1 MTSAPGGEAGHNRHD
16 EIVQFGSGRS
26 PRARWLPRL
35 FLACVVLAA
44 AVVVVVRGAA
54 DHGHPRVH
62 ASTPARLPPLR
73 VMTTGRRLLG
83 VTGGWELF
91 VRGPDDLVRIELAQ
105 GRVMPTFVPPL
116 DSGNS
121 NVAFVIA
128 AHDAII
134 KSADYEPGYVV
145 PDGRQ
150 ARQLAESVEYG
161 GTMIPGPAGTQAFWL
176 ASVSTRA
183 SMLTLTTLT
192 GHRTGPVIRFPPGGP
207 QLVATAVSDGRG
219 DVLMTSGNATTYDA
233 GPGWSRPLPGMI
245 MAVGPASWLVM
256 SCGSSYRRCRE
267 EIIDSASGA
276 SRLLP
281 GNVSAVPAAFLWPP
295 LGVIA
300 PDGSAAAVVGTDR
313 DRQLP
318 VQLVNLRTARIRDLH
333 VALGS
338 NASDESM
345 AWSPDSRWLFV
356 AAAGGQLVV
365 IDAQT
370 GRHADLG
377 VQLPP
382 VDQVAIR
389 P

>member
-1 MTSAPGGEAGHNRHD
+1 MTSGPGGEAGQNRRD

-35 FLACVVLAA
+35 LLACVVLAA
-44 AVVVVVRGAA
+44 AVVLVVRGVA
-54 DHGHPRVH
+54 DHGHPGVH

-73 VMTTGRRLLG
+73 VTTTGRRLLG
-83 VTGGWELF
+83 VTAAWELF
-91 VRGPDDLVRIELAQ
+91 VRGPDDLVRIQLAT
-105 GRVMPTFVPPL
+105 GRVMSTFVPPL
-116 DSGNS
+116 DSGNP
-121 NVAFVIA
+121 NVAFVIG
-128 AHDAII
+128 AHEAII

-150 ARQLAESVEYG
+150 ARQLAASLEYG
-161 GTMIPGPAGTQAFWL
+161 GTMIEGPAGTQAFWL
-176 ASVSTRA
+176 ASVSPAA

-192 GHRTGPVIRFPPGGP
+192 GQHVGPVIRFPPGGP

-219 DVLMTSGNATTYDA
+219 DVLMTSGNAITYDA

-245 MAVGPASWLVM
+245 MAVGPATWLVM
-256 SCGSSYRRCRE
+256 TCGMSYRRCRE
-267 EIIDSASGA
+267 EVIDSASGA
-276 SRLLP
+276 RRLLP
-281 GNVSAVPAAFLWPP
+281 GHVSAEPAAFLWPP

-300 PDGSAAAVVGTDR
+300 PDGSAAAVVGNER
-313 DRQLP
+313 DGRLP
-318 VQLVNLRTARIRDLH
+318 VQLVNLQTGRIRDVQ

-345 AWSPDSRWLFV
+345 VWSPDSRWLFV

-365 IDAQT
+365 INART
-370 GRHADLG
+370 GRRADLG